1 MVRIFMTYQPFNF
14 FVIPGLISF
23 AIGILIGLRFLYF
36 YLTMG
41 GQGHIQSLI
50 LAAVLLSLG
59 GFLVITGLLAD
70 LISVNRKLL
79 EKIDWQLQ
87 KILTDDKERNHKE

>member
-1 MVRIFMTYQPFNF
+1 
-14 FVIPGLISF
+14 
-23 AIGILIGLRFLYF
+23 
-36 YLTMG
+36 MG

>member
-23 AIGILIGLRFLYF
+23 AIGILIGLQPIF

-41 GQGHIQSLI
+41 KGHIQSLI

-70 LISVNRKLL
+70 LISIIQNYWRKSIGNY
-79 EKIDWQLQ
+79 K
-87 KILTDDKERNHKE
+87 KY